1 MVFDLQRFSTN
12 HCGWAVRMATS
23 PSQFNPRR
31 QQSPFRGSIAF
42 LETKLNWTGRPFFFF
57 FFLLCAGVTRTP
69 LRVSVSASARDGHVM
84 SVHATAT
91 LTPCLSCCLGH
102 APRPRADDDDAGG
115 GWQRRRLF
123 RPLLPHPS
131 LVSLFIRAI
140 APFVVTQVTGRT
152 DHDYA

>member
-57 FFLLCAGVTRTP
+57 FFAVRWCHTHSTTCKRLRECPGWPRHVRARHGDADTMPVLLSRSRAAP
-69 LRVSVSASARDGHVM
+69 AS
-84 SVHATAT
+84 
-91 LTPCLSCCLGH
+91 
-102 APRPRADDDDAGG
+102 
-115 GWQRRRLF
+115 RRR
-123 RPLLPHPS
+123 RRRRRMAAPPS
-131 LVSLFIRAI
+131 LPPASPPPLPRIFVYSRNRAVCCY
-140 APFVVTQVTGRT
+140 PGYRS
-152 DHDYA
+152 H